1 MNPVPA
7 LSVSPKPESTYV
19 PMASSLELL
28 VAAVAPEEMLAA
40 PDVVPLLE
48 AI

>member
-1 MNPVPA
+1 MPA
-7 LSVSPKPESTYV
+7 LSVSPKPESTYI
-19 PMASSLELL
+19 PIASSLEPL
-28 VAAVAPEEMLAA
+28 VAAVAPEATVAA